1 MRSKE
6 RDRKLALVVLWVSSS
21 LDLHNRRFMNQ
32 ARRTRYFAQS
42 AKRVRSA
49 KCRVRLALLMK
60 RLLCRLGLPLPADSS
75 KLQSAVP
82 LRNILASMENY
93 HLRMFV
99 YGSRQFVFSRN
110 LSARK
115 FCQGVGLCHFLPC
128 RNGISHLF
136 LDKKALYCLFLFTYR
151 NLAYLKVNMHN
162 CIWNDRKG
170 DLIF

>member
-1 MRSKE
+1 MSKLF
-6 RDRKLALVVLWVSSS
+6 RG
-21 LDLHNRRFMNQ
+21 LHNRRVMNQ

-115 FCQGVGLCHFLPC
+115 FCQGVRLCHFLPC

-136 LDKKALYCLFLFTYR
+136 LDKRKP
-151 NLAYLKVNMHN
+151 
-162 CIWNDRKG
+162 CIVSFFSHTE
-170 DLIF
+170 I